1 MIGPMTP
8 DSPAAPAFSEGAA
21 PDPDVLLI
29 PVEVDPLDREPGV
42 LSSVRVKLDE
52 LTPYPGNPRR
62 GNPQLIAESLRANTQ
77 YRPLVVQASTMTVLA
92 GNHTLIA
99 ARELG
104 WETVEVTLLD
114 VDDEQARRIVLA
126 DNRTSDVAETDD
138 AALLALLEQVD
149 DLEGTGFTAG
159 DLAALLAAGEENIYT
174 AKVAPV
180 QYEVVGPCPDVVELT
195 DDAHARDLR
204 AAITATQLPDDVAE
218 FLTAATWRHVVFDYR
233 RIAEFYPHQTPE
245 VQALM
250 EQSALVIID
259 VDDAIQ
265 HGYMIFT
272 ETMQDL
278 MGLADE
284 PDA

>member
-8 DSPAAPAFSEGAA
+8 DSPAAPTFSEGAA

-114 VDDEQARRIVLA
+114 VDDDQARRIVLA

-138 AALLALLEQVD
+138 AALLALLEQFE

-159 DLAALLAAGEENIYT
+159 DLEALLGIGGENIYT
-174 AKVAPV
+174 RNIVIPR
-180 QYEVVGPCPDVVELT
+180 YEVVGPEPKVEDLT
-195 DDAHARDLR
+195 NDTWAQSLR
-204 AAITATQLPDDVAE
+204 VDIEGADLPDDVRG
-218 FLTAATWRHVVFDYR
+218 FLLAATYRHVVFDYR

-245 VQALM
+245 VQQLM
-250 EQSALVIID
+250 EASALVIVD
-259 VDDAIQ
+259 SDDAIKN
-265 HGYMIFT
+265 GYMIFT
-272 ETMQDL
+272 ETIADL
-278 MGLADE
+278 MGTED
-284 PDA
+284 DD